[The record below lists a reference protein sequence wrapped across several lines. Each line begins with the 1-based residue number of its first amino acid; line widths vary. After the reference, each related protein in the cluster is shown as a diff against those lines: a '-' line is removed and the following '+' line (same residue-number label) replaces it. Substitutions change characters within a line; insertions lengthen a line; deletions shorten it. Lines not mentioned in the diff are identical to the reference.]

1 MDLFNWIFI
10 IIMIIG
16 FSTIIF
22 AIVKLNKYT
31 NATPISNV
39 DTSIQ
44 QMKKTIDQA
53 DLAIDD
59 LTLMSEQLFKR
70 FDEKQKQ
77 LLFLYE
83 TIEKQSMAKKS
94 KVDFTIDENVINKDM
109 YENSKPKQK
118 MIASHPMANKIKELS
133 DKNMSVADIAKA
145 LNMGQGEVELIL
157 KFGKG

>member
-16 FSTIIF
+16 FMTIIF

-44 QMKKTIDQA
+44 QMKQTIDQA

-83 TIEKQSMAKKS
+83 TIEKQNTAKNS
-94 KVDFTIDENVINKDM
+94 KIDFTADEPLINKDM
-109 YENSKPKQK
+109 YKNSKPKQK
-118 MIASHPMANKIKELS
+118 TIASHPMADKIKELS

-145 LNMGQGEVELIL
+145 LDMGQGEVELIL